1 MSATALLQRA
11 AAVGP
16 AAHAG
21 PSSSMAGLDMAWQRG
36 GGGGDVL
43 TRDFLGLSGGGGSS
57 REELL
62 PLVKLSAFERDDS
75 YVNVMRQHGFGFGD
89 QACRGWG
96 NC

>member
-16 AAHAG
+16 AHVG

-36 GGGGDVL
+36 SGGDLL
-43 TRDFLGLSGGGGSS
+43 TRDFLGLTGGASSSGSGG

-62 PLVKLSAFERDDS
+62 PLVKLSAVERDQGGGGGGAS
-75 YVNVMRQHGFGFGD
+75 SSGRYGVWSRKM
-89 QACRGWG
+89 
-96 NC
+96 